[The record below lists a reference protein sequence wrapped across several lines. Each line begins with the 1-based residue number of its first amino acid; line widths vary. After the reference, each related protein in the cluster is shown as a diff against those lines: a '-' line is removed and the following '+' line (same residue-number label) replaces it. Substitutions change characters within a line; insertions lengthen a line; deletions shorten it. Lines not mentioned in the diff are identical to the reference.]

1 MSRSSLR
8 SLLSVSESKGIAESA
23 SRERRQPGVILS
35 TSTSLRI
42 VPMGKSSSKW
52 PAHTTCS
59 WLDRLMLHS
68 HLLGQNETT
77 DGAGGPDEGAEGGG
91 DGGSEGSASDG
102 ERPRPS
108 PMSILGAI

>member
-42 VPMGKSSSKW
+42 VPMGKSFSKW

-68 HLLGQNETT
+68 HLLGQNDTT
-77 DGAGGPDEGAEGGG
+77 DDAGLDEGDG
-91 DGGSEGSASDG
+91 GGSEGSASDG
-102 ERPRPS
+102 ERPS